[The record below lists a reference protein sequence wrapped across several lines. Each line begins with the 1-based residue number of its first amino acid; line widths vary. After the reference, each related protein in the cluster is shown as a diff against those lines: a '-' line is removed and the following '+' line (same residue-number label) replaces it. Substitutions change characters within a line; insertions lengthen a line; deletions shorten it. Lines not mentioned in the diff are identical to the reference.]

1 MFLGLIVA
9 SAALIVMIVVGL
21 AWGGVSRGQ
30 VARFARRQHLEVT
43 PANGQ
48 QVIRYLAHTRR
59 WRAAGVIAG
68 VISSI
73 AAGLPDGHVSVN
85 FIALFAGWFI
95 GALAAEVRMARGP
108 VGARRVASLRPRTF
122 RRYVGQPTWLLL
134 PASLA
139 VAVTVAAASIP
150 SGHAVRQV
158 VTLALALATTV
169 VTMIIRNRVVSRGQ
183 RYLPP
188 DQLAADEAI
197 RSRSL
202 HVLCG
207 GGAAL
212 VLMCVANQIA
222 SPGLGTV
229 VTFAAAILG
238 WSVGTSRFAVPASP
252 PAPVTV

>member
-1 MFLGLIVA
+1 VFLGLIVA

-108 VGARRVASLRPRTF
+108 VGARRVASL
-122 RRYVGQPTWLLL
+122 L

-139 VAVTVAAASIP
+139 VAVAVAAASIP